1 MLARSY
7 LILSPATPNDIGAAE
22 LTQRQT
28 IPLCWAFALAA
39 PSTALNVT
47 NDHIYFSTTVG
58 DALRMLDRG
67 LAAWNYNSYF
77 RDTLAPVGV
86 FRAWLANHPSE
97 TRMYVNIT
105 ELIKRS
111 PNRDADL
118 EELRKLGEK
127 VDIAFGEIEQKHF
140 TVFLQELR
148 KLSYPLVT
156 VPITGDRE
164 LDIEILT
171 FEIRD
176 TSSVEA
182 EMALQMVGV
191 DRDGTLLE
199 KATEAI
205 KLRKGK
211 LAETVSPTGVIQ
223 PEATRPVLRLYTS
236 HLEDARDLLD
246 ELGCTVLREGKNH
259 LVLNAHGREFML
271 VKIEQNTVDHLPKQI
286 SAEN

>member
-7 LILSPATPNDIGAAE
+7 LILSPAGPTDIGAAE
-22 LTQRQT
+22 ITQRQT
-28 IPLCWAFALAA
+28 VPLIWAFALASS
-39 PSTALNVT
+39 STTITVEK
-47 NDHIYFSTTVG
+47 DHVYFSTTVG
-58 DALRMLDRG
+58 DTLTMLDRG

-86 FRAWLANHPSE
+86 FRSWLANYPSE
-97 TRMYVNIT
+97 TALHVNIT
-105 ELIKRS
+105 ELIRRS
-111 PNRDADL
+111 PTPDTDL
-118 EELRKLGEK
+118 AELRKISEK
-127 VDIAFGEIEQKHF
+127 VDLAFSEIEQKHF

-164 LDIEILT
+164 LDVEILT

-191 DRDGTLLE
+191 DRDGTMLE
-199 KATEAI
+199 RATQSI

-211 LAETVSPTGVIQ
+211 LAEKEQ
-223 PEATRPVLRLYTS
+223 PAGNLPEPHKALMLFTSNMNEAR
-236 HLEDARDLLD
+236 ELLVD
-246 ELGCTVLREGKNH
+246 QLGCTILREGLSR
-259 LVLNAHGREFML
+259 LVLNAHGTEFML
-271 VKIEQNTVDHLPKQI
+271 VKIDEHPPVY
-286 SAEN
+286 SE